1 MSDETAVERIAAVL
15 ARQLCE
21 KDGNSW
27 DDIKQSWRDEY
38 LEEGEKIARV
48 LLASSVVVGLPV
60 EPSPILDKLYRQQ
73 GLDLDVALYAVAQRQ
88 AEGAAT

>member
-1 MSDETAVERIAAVL
+1 MSDETAVGRIAAVL
-15 ARQLCE
+15 RQVLPVQWPHEMAAR
-21 KDGNSW
+21 
-27 DDIKQSWRDEY
+27 
-38 LEEGEKIARV
+38 A
-48 LLASSVVVGLPV
+48 LLASGCVVGLPV